1 MLMKLLS
8 PGCGV
13 MMRLSLRAKMGL
25 LAACLFLPLLVP
37 AALVVQDL
45 TSPGS
50 PVAQGRWVL
59 TLGGLLVSGLILL
72 YFATAFVVDFKSRLQ
87 VLIDTMNA
95 YAEGDLVPRAQLQG
109 RDELSALGHTAER
122 VAEKLSQ
129 IVAEMR
135 SSAMRLSQTGES
147 VAASASALAERTDE
161 QAQHIVQAVQS
172 VGQLSDGVAENAAA
186 SLQLDST
193 TRVLREEAER
203 SGQLMTETAQAMTAL
218 EASSRKVG
226 EFVGV
231 IDSIAFQTNILAL
244 NAAVEAA
251 RAGESGRG
259 FAVVAA
265 EVRSLAQ
272 RSAGA
277 AAEVRQLLAASGQ
290 QVTASAGRLH
300 QVEQTLGRV
309 VQGVQQVSTALR
321 TIAETSSGQSAELS
335 EIARGVGNLDALTR
349 QNQQMV
355 GDSTLSALELMDRA
369 GRLANDVSAIR
380 LRQGSAD
387 EARNLVDRAMSL
399 IQRQGLAAAIA
410 QMRQPGSGFV
420 DRDLYVFITDAQGV
434 YRLHTGNPVMEGRRV
449 HEAPGI
455 DGDRFVRESLAEAHG
470 SHWVDYTITN
480 PLSGLPQSKTSYVLP
495 LEGDLVLG
503 CGFYRHQLQQEQ
515 SSLGVTFM

>member
-1 MLMKLLS
+1 MLMRLLS
-8 PGCGV
+8 PGCAV
-13 MMRLSLRAKMGL
+13 MMRLGLKAKMGL
-25 LAACLFLPLLVP
+25 LAAGLLLPLLVP
-37 AALVVQDL
+37 VVLVVQDL

-87 VLIDTMNA
+87 VLIDTMTA

-122 VAEKLSQ
+122 VAEK
-129 IVAEMR
+129 
-135 SSAMRLSQTGES
+135 
-147 VAASASALAERTDE
+147 
-161 QAQHIVQAVQS
+161 
-172 VGQLSDGVAENAAA
+172 
-186 SLQLDST
+186 
-193 TRVLREEAER
+193 
-203 SGQLMTETAQAMTAL
+203 
-218 EASSRKVG
+218 
-226 EFVGV
+226 
-231 IDSIAFQTNILAL
+231 
-244 NAAVEAA
+244 
-251 RAGESGRG
+251 
-259 FAVVAA
+259 
-265 EVRSLAQ
+265 
-272 RSAGA
+272 
-277 AAEVRQLLAASGQ
+277 
-290 QVTASAGRLH
+290 
-300 QVEQTLGRV
+300 
-309 VQGVQQVSTALR
+309 
-321 TIAETSSGQSAELS
+321 LS